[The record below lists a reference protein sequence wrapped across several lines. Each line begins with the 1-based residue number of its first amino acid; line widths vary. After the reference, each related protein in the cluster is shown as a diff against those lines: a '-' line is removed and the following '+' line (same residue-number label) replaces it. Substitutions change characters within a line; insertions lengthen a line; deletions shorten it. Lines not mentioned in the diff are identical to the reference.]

1 MNYLEFIKNSEG
13 FKKLSIE
20 NQKKVIMFE
29 IKEAIRKHTMTAH
42 SLSPRQ
48 ALLVYDALLGKDEND
63 DEFNLSLFNQIK
75 SIMEVMQEEEIT
87 YITIRNKNL
96 REMLF
101 QESSPLEEMK
111 QHDNQLK
118 KEQLKQLK
126 KILIQMINHP
136 EIIELFTELA
146 EELVDDKLVQDSYSK
161 VRKK

>member
-29 IKEAIRKHTMTAH
+29 IKEAIRKHTMIAH

-48 ALLVYDALLGKDEND
+48 ALLVYDALLGKDVND

-96 REMLF
+96 REMPEYVYNVDGKLF
-101 QESSPLEEMK
+101 AIK
-111 QHDNQLK
+111 ADNNINSLSLVTSIIMAFDK
-118 KEQLKQLK
+118 SFLVSKENTRTL
-126 KILIQMINHP
+126 
-136 EIIELFTELA
+136 
-146 EELVDDKLVQDSYSK
+146 
-161 VRKK
+161 RK

>member
-48 ALLVYDALLGKDEND
+48 ALLVYDALLGKDVND

-96 REMLF
+96 REMPEYVYNVDGKLITI
-101 QESSPLEEMK
+101 K
-111 QHDNQLK
+111 ADNNINSLSLVTSIIMAFDK
-118 KEQLKQLK
+118 SFLVSKENTRTL
-126 KILIQMINHP
+126 
-136 EIIELFTELA
+136 
-146 EELVDDKLVQDSYSK
+146 
-161 VRKK
+161 RK

>member
-48 ALLVYDALLGKDEND
+48 ALLVYDALLGKDVND

-96 REMLF
+96 REMPEYVYNVDGKLF
-101 QESSPLEEMK
+101 AIK
-111 QHDNQLK
+111 ADNNINSLSLVTSIIMAFDK
-118 KEQLKQLK
+118 SFLVSKENTRTL
-126 KILIQMINHP
+126 
-136 EIIELFTELA
+136 
-146 EELVDDKLVQDSYSK
+146 
-161 VRKK
+161 RK

>member
-48 ALLVYDALLGKDEND
+48 ALLVYDALLGKDAND

-96 REMLF
+96 REMPEYVYNVDGKLIAI
-101 QESSPLEEMK
+101 K
-111 QHDNQLK
+111 ADNNINSLSLVTSIIMAFDK
-118 KEQLKQLK
+118 SFLVSKENTRTL
-126 KILIQMINHP
+126 
-136 EIIELFTELA
+136 
-146 EELVDDKLVQDSYSK
+146 
-161 VRKK
+161 RK

>member
-29 IKEAIRKHTMTAH
+29 IKEAIRKHTLTAH

-48 ALLVYDALLGKDEND
+48 ALLVYDALLGKDVND

-96 REMLF
+96 REMPEYVYNVDGKLF
-101 QESSPLEEMK
+101 AIK
-111 QHDNQLK
+111 ADNKINSLSLVTSIIMAFDK
-118 KEQLKQLK
+118 SFLVSKENTRTL
-126 KILIQMINHP
+126 
-136 EIIELFTELA
+136 
-146 EELVDDKLVQDSYSK
+146 
-161 VRKK
+161 RK

>member
-48 ALLVYDALLGKDEND
+48 ALLVYDALLGKDVND

-96 REMLF
+96 REM
-101 QESSPLEEMK
+101 
-111 QHDNQLK
+111 
-118 KEQLKQLK
+118 
-126 KILIQMINHP
+126 P
-136 EIIELFTELA
+136 EYVYNVDGKLFTIKADNNINSLS
-146 EELVDDKLVQDSYSK
+146 LVTSIIMAFDKSFLVSK
-161 VRKK
+161 ENTRTLRK

>member
-42 SLSPRQ
+42 SLSSRQ
-48 ALLVYDALLGKDEND
+48 ALLVYDALLGKDVND

-96 REMLF
+96 REMPEYVYNVDGKLF
-101 QESSPLEEMK
+101 AIK
-111 QHDNQLK
+111 ADNNINSLSLVTSIIMAFDK
-118 KEQLKQLK
+118 SFLVSKENTRTL
-126 KILIQMINHP
+126 
-136 EIIELFTELA
+136 
-146 EELVDDKLVQDSYSK
+146 
-161 VRKK
+161 RK

>member
-29 IKEAIRKHTMTAH
+29 IKEAIRKHTMTVH

-48 ALLVYDALLGKDEND
+48 ALLVYDALLGKDVND

-96 REMLF
+96 REMPEYVYNVGGKLIAI
-101 QESSPLEEMK
+101 K
-111 QHDNQLK
+111 ADNNINSLSLVTSIIMAFDK
-118 KEQLKQLK
+118 SFLVSKENTRTL
-126 KILIQMINHP
+126 
-136 EIIELFTELA
+136 
-146 EELVDDKLVQDSYSK
+146 
-161 VRKK
+161 RK

>member
-42 SLSPRQ
+42 LLSPRQ
-48 ALLVYDALLGKDEND
+48 ALLVYDALLGKDVND

-96 REMLF
+96 REMPEYVYNVDGKLF
-101 QESSPLEEMK
+101 AIK
-111 QHDNQLK
+111 ADNNINSLSLVTSIIMAFDK
-118 KEQLKQLK
+118 SFLVSKENTRTL
-126 KILIQMINHP
+126 
-136 EIIELFTELA
+136 
-146 EELVDDKLVQDSYSK
+146 
-161 VRKK
+161 RK